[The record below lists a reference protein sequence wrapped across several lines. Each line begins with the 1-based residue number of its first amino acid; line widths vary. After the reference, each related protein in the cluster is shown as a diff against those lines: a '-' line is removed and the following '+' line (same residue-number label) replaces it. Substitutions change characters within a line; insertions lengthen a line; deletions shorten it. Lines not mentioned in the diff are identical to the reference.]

1 MLGGNMGY
9 VENNIVWDGFRRKA
23 PPERPRRREPVVLVL
38 EDPARFAPA
47 VQAIC
52 SYMGIAMER
61 MDTNQNLAAELRARR
76 PMAVLAAL
84 DGATHDGCHVMIAVG
99 EYDRTL
105 PLMLVTGHDLAELG
119 AADAVEEIWRLEE
132 VDRRAQPPEVVDIV
146 EFLFAAGR
154 RGRCLNLMPE

>member
-1 MLGGNMGY
+1 MGY
-9 VENNIVWDGFRRKA
+9 IENNVIWDGFQRKA
-23 PPERPRRREPVVLVL
+23 PVERLRKREPVVLVA

-47 VQAIC
+47 VKAIC
-52 SYMGIAMER
+52 TYVGLAMEQI
-61 MDTNQNLAAELRARR
+61 DTSRELAAVLRARR
-76 PMAVLAAL
+76 PMAVLAEL

-105 PLMLVTGHDLAELG
+105 PVMLVTGHDQAQLG

-132 VDRRAQPPEVVDIV
+132 VDRREQPPEVVDIV

-154 RGRCLNLMPE
+154 RGRCLNLIQE